1 MITSCRRYRIK
12 HDESAAN
19 FFERIVPI
27 KARSK
32 FKRVLAFALA
42 IVMSV
47 SLMAFPV
54 YADDV
59 YELGLLQGDDVNAKL
74 SALLTPG
81 EDNEW
86 EYLYETY
93 TYKETRK
100 GDDIQNPLWSSV
112 NGGEYEDV
120 IVGSGSSWFTWK
132 IYKEN
137 ITCPSLAS
145 FMDSGEVK
153 SVRVVGTD
161 TIYSVKIIDG
171 RIQSELAVNESV
183 TVKYNADKTA
193 LAQEIV
199 TKAVIAEECVL
210 PDGFTAGDFTV
221 SGVND
226 LKASEEAQTVT
237 VKFNGSTEYKPS
249 AAVSVSVIVNKA
261 DVKVNIKGNVSDT
274 SSLAVIQAGGKLP
287 EDFIT
292 LTPADSS
299 IDVWTIFAGKTSE
312 NVTIIYVDLPA
323 RYKNQALI
331 AALDFILPIIR
342 EDGKTFTELVND
354 GMTVAELK
362 ELMNDLLEAYKWAEE
377 HKDDTIIGSLP
388 TIEATIAAGLLK
400 IMPDTIVTIAEQITN
415 LPEVLDTTTVAFGT
429 PKHAGVYS
437 VLVVTE
443 SENYNAAYGF
453 GAVVVTP
460 RYVGNNIVWN
470 SELPSKLTVSEL
482 AAFDMSASLV
492 CDDEVV
498 NGANISYKY
507 TGHYKIWGIFKIKYN
522 SEKLPTRAG
531 EYTQT
536 ATCYRGDN
544 ISILPAVRSFTV
556 VAD

>member
-1 MITSCRRYRIK
+1 M
-12 HDESAAN
+12 
-19 FFERIVPI
+19 

-59 YELGLLQGDDVNAKL
+59 HELGLLQGDDVNAKL

-86 EYLYETY
+86 EYLYATKSLNVGTSLLKPKTQSFDCWGPAAGGNAQNVALESNWSGWL
-93 TYKETRK
+93 K
-100 GDDIQNPLWSSV
+100 G
-112 NGGEYEDV
+112 E
-120 IVGSGSSWFTWK
+120 WK
-132 IYKEN
+132 IEYGSEP
-137 ITCPSLAS
+137 CASLAS

-161 TIYSVKIIDG
+161 TVYSVKVIDG

-199 TKAVIAEECVL
+199 TKALIAEECVL
-210 PDGFTAGDFTV
+210 PEGFTAADFTV

-249 AAVSVSVIVNKA
+249 AAVPVSVIVNKA

-312 NVTIIYVDLPA
+312 NVTMIYVDLPA
-323 RYKNQALI
+323 RYKNEALI

-362 ELMNDLLEAYKWAEE
+362 ELMNDLLAAYKWAEE
-377 HKDDTIIGSLP
+377 HKDDTIFGSFP
-388 TIEATIAAGLLK
+388 TVEAAIAAGLLK
-400 IMPDTIVTIAEQITN
+400 VMPDTIVTIAEQITN
-415 LPEVLDTTTVAFGT
+415 LPEVLDSTTVAFGT

-460 RYVGNNIVWN
+460 RYVGNNLVWN

-482 AAFDMSASLV
+482 AAFDMSASLI

-498 NGANISYKY
+498 KGANISYKY
-507 TGHYKIWGIFKIKYN
+507 TGHYKIFGFIKVKYN